1 MGLCVER
8 LDVKVD
14 EPSRGQGTA
23 FFEGAA
29 AGEQVPRSKRE
40 SVAIAVYAGCAAEEN
55 MGFETCAETDDHKR
69 VEELL
74 PGSEDLKQAARAKA
88 AQIVKDRWICIET
101 IAKALLAQAAT
112 APDAGTGKYANG
124 WSGYRREKTLSTA
137 EVRKLLADCD
147 IRINALGCP
156 EGGPDGLTSKSQRET
171 EQ

>member
-88 AQIVKDRWICIET
+88 AQIVKDRWIASKPLLRLYLLKPLLRPMPDREVCQWLVRVSARKNPQHGRSAET
-101 IAKALLAQAAT
+101 
-112 APDAGTGKYANG
+112 TG
-124 WSGYRREKTLSTA
+124 
-137 EVRKLLADCD
+137 
-147 IRINALGCP
+147 
-156 EGGPDGLTSKSQRET
+156 
-171 EQ
+171 